1 MIRDGIY
8 THRFGHMGQ
17 EGEHSMADTINVRD
31 LLEEDV
37 QLLERWVERLRAK
50 ARRKKQRSAE
60 PEKKEE
66 AAFAVWPLGVKG
78 RLTREEIYD
87 YL

>member
-1 MIRDGIY
+1 
-8 THRFGHMGQ
+8 
-17 EGEHSMADTINVRD
+17 MADTINVRD

-50 ARRKKQRSAE
+50 ARREKQRSAE
-60 PEKKEE
+60 PEKREE
-66 AAFAVWPLGVKG
+66 PIFAVWPLGVKG
-78 RLTREEIYD
+78 KLTREEIYD